1 MTYYRLMGEQRGFL
15 SRGSMLI
22 DEGMEYDEAIELLQI
37 VKSEMPLWEFWLIEQ
52 EFIDGEVQES
62 VCSEPEHSV

>member
-22 DEGMEYDEAIELLQI
+22 DEGMEHDEAVELLQI
-37 VKSEMPLWEFWLIEQ
+37 VKSEMPLWQFWLEEQ
-52 EFIDGEVQES
+52 EFIDEKIQPS
-62 VCSEPEHSV
+62 VCPEPKL

>member
-22 DEGMEYDEAIELLQI
+22 DEGMEYDEAVQLLAD
-37 VKSEMPLWEFWLIEQ
+37 VKSEMPLWQFWLEKQ
-52 EFIDGEVQES
+52 EFVDEKIQPS
-62 VCSEPEHSV
+62 ICPEPEL

>member
-22 DEGMEYDEAIELLQI
+22 DEGMEYDEAVQLLAD
-37 VKSEMPLWEFWLIEQ
+37 VKSEMPLWQFWLEEQ
-52 EFIDGEVQES
+52 EFVDEKVQPS
-62 VCSEPEHSV
+62 ICPEPKL

>member
-22 DEGMEYDEAIELLQI
+22 DEGMEYDEAAQLLTD
-37 VKSEMPLWEFWLIEQ
+37 VKSEMPLWQFWLEEQ
-52 EFIDGEVQES
+52 EFVDEKVQPS
-62 VCSEPEHSV
+62 ICPEPEL

>member
-22 DEGMEYDEAIELLQI
+22 DENLEYDEAVELLQD
-37 VKSEMPLWEFWLIEQ
+37 VKSEMPLWKFWLVKQ
-52 EFIDGEVQES
+52 EFIDEKVQS
-62 VCSEPEHSV
+62 GIRTEPEFSV

>member
-22 DEGMEYDEAIELLQI
+22 DEGMEYDEAVQLLAD
-37 VKSEMPLWEFWLIEQ
+37 VKSEMPLWQFWLEEQ
-52 EFIDGEVQES
+52 EFVDEKVQPS
-62 VCSEPEHSV
+62 ICPEPEL

>member
-22 DEGMEYDEAIELLQI
+22 DEGMEYDEAAQLLAD
-37 VKSEMPLWEFWLIEQ
+37 VKSEMPLWQFWLEEQ
-52 EFIDGEVQES
+52 EFVDEKVQPS
-62 VCSEPEHSV
+62 VCPEPKL

>member
-22 DEGMEYDEAIELLQI
+22 DENMEHDEAIELLQI
-37 VKSEMPLWEFWLIEQ
+37 VRSEMPLWQFWLEEQ
-52 EFIDGEVQES
+52 EFVDEKVQPS
-62 VCSEPEHSV
+62 VCSKPEL

>member
-22 DEGMEYDEAIELLQI
+22 DENMEHDEAVELLQI
-37 VKSEMPLWEFWLIEQ
+37 VRSEMPLWQFWLEEQ
-52 EFIDGEVQES
+52 EFVDEKVQPS
-62 VCSEPEHSV
+62 VCPKPEL

>member
-22 DEGMEYDEAIELLQI
+22 DEGMEHDEAVEFLQI
-37 VKSEMPLWEFWLIEQ
+37 VKSEMPLWQFWLEEQ
-52 EFIDGEVQES
+52 EFVDEKVQPS
-62 VCSEPEHSV
+62 VCPEPEL

>member
-22 DEGMEYDEAIELLQI
+22 DENMEHDEAVEFLQI
-37 VKSEMPLWEFWLIEQ
+37 VKSEMPLWQFWLEEQ
-52 EFIDGEVQES
+52 EFIDEKIQPS
-62 VCSEPEHSV
+62 VCPEPKL

>member
-22 DEGMEYDEAIELLQI
+22 DENLEYDEAVELLQD
-37 VKSEMPLWEFWLIEQ
+37 VKSEMPLWKFWLVEQ
-52 EFIDGEVQES
+52 EFIDEKVQS
-62 VCSEPEHSV
+62 GIRTEPEFSV